1 MAQLRGRDRARY
13 VARMFTRIS
22 RRYDLMNTVMTAG
35 RHYAWRHCACR
46 LAVGSLSGPALDVAA
61 GTCDFA
67 FDLAR
72 IPAVTRVAALD
83 FAPAMLRVA
92 ARKARRQGL
101 SHAVDLVAGD
111 AHTLPFADDTFICAT
126 VGFGVR
132 NFIDQTLAIRE
143 LARVVR
149 PGGRVAVLEIVRTDE
164 EGAWGRAFPRL
175 FGSVA
180 PALGAV
186 FAGEREAYTYLP
198 ESVDGFASAPQLA
211 SLMEDAGLRIIANRR
226 VWMRSVALLV
236 AQKPEN

>member
-1 MAQLRGRDRARY
+1 MAHLRGRERARY
-13 VARMFTRIS
+13 VADMFTRIS

-35 RHYAWRHCACR
+35 RHYAWRRRACR

-72 IPAVTRVAALD
+72 IPSVTRVAALD
-83 FAPAMLRVA
+83 FAPAMLHVA

-101 SHAVDLVAGD
+101 ENAVGLVAGD
-111 AHTLPFADDTFICAT
+111 AHALPFEDDTFICAT

-132 NFIDQTLAIRE
+132 NFIDQPLAVRE

-149 PGGRVAVLEIVRTDE
+149 PGGRVAILEIVRTDE
-164 EGAWGRAFPRL
+164 EGAWGRCVPGQAALRARRL
-175 FGSVA
+175 

-211 SLMEDAGLRIIANRR
+211 TAHGR
-226 VWMRSVALLV
+226 MRA
-236 AQKPEN
+236 

>member
-1 MAQLRGRDRARY
+1 MANLRGRERARY
-13 VARMFTRIS
+13 VADMFTRIS

-35 RHYAWRHCACR
+35 RHYAWRRRACR

-92 ARKARRQGL
+92 ARKARRQRL

-111 AHTLPFADDTFICAT
+111 AHALPFEDDTFICAT

-132 NFIDQTLAIRE
+132 NFIDQPLAIRE

-149 PGGRVAVLEIVRTDE
+149 PGGRVAILEIVRTDE
-164 EGAWGRAFPRL
+164 EGAWGRTFPRL

-180 PALGAV
+180 PALGTV

-211 SLMEDAGLRIIANRR
+211 SLMEDAGLRLIAEKR

-236 AQKPEN
+236 AEKPGR